1 MGDCT
6 TQFHMR
12 NIIYIMINRCKDPNW
27 TTSRMESIRGFFCGS
42 IDLRTYIGS
51 RTFQLAMSWFSV
63 IFFLISGSSWVEQVQ
78 GVFSWTLLD
87 AERPGFHG
95 HVLALPCFTL
105 FFRVEEVHVWQ
116 DILGFIGLFQHF
128 SIYYVT
134 QIIGRFGGTRMDK
147 SRLSGCDLP
156 LAGDE
161 KCPTSRLKS
170 LAAIEQRFGT
180 MLISSS
186 LGCPIHGFRR
196 ERWCYCIYIVH

>member
-27 TTSRMESIRGFFCGS
+27 TTTRMESIRGFFCGS

-95 HVLALPCFTL
+95 HVLALPCFTP
-105 FFRVEEVHVWQ
+105 FF
-116 DILGFIGLFQHF
+116 
-128 SIYYVT
+128 
-134 QIIGRFGGTRMDK
+134 FGWKKSMFDK
-147 SRLSGCDLP
+147 
-156 LAGDE
+156 
-161 KCPTSRLKS
+161 TSWV
-170 LAAIEQRFGT
+170 
-180 MLISSS
+180 S
-186 LGCPIHGFRR
+186 LGCSNTSVSIMSPRSLEDLEGQGWTRVAFRAVTYHLQVTKNAPR
-196 ERWCYCIYIVH
+196 PVSRA